1 MQRAERSASRHLKAT
16 FRRVESN
23 FLPQTDAHTQV
34 LPPNLKQ
41 LLTMGAGQI
50 KLTKTSRGRDREKG
64 NEKEKKRRGKR
75 KGKEREGGGER
86 DCRQSFQ
93 RQSVS

>member
-1 MQRAERSASRHLKAT
+1 M
-16 FRRVESN
+16 
-23 FLPQTDAHTQV
+23 

-75 KGKEREGGGER
+75 KGKERKRRGGER
-86 DCRQSFQ
+86 ETAGSLSRGS
-93 RQSVS
+93 QSVERLMKFLEEVPRL